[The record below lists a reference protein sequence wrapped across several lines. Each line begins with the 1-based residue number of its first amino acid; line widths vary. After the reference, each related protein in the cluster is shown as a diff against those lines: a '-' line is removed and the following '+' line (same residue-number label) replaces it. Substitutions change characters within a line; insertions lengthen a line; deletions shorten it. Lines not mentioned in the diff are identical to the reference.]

1 MYGGLDYGTLVYE
14 GFLPA
19 TPQVVEGKVVKSNVL
34 EIEDSEG
41 RLGCGVPSFFITSR
55 CAGTLSC
62 VLDDAVTKARWSRK
76 LDEVSDAEVEIQLS
90 GDATLACCQCL
101 AETEPWCHELHIWRD
116 GEEVW
121 VGPVQEIEYTSNS
134 IIVRALDSLAWLG
147 VRIPPFN
154 VNYTASDTE
163 LTVIAEAI
171 LSLAFASDSPEYTCE
186 YDGRY
191 IVPTGR
197 LEKRFYAA
205 YDMTALDMLQ
215 NMAETGI
222 NYTTLGRTIVLVG
235 DSDPLTPLVI
245 LTDEHIMGEVEVTKD
260 GTVQGNVFYVHY
272 EGDEGIPAHREA
284 VEKYCYQAIERLRN
298 DGLPNLGSAEG
309 VAEALA
315 SEAAIAPRVL
325 VVPDGSRLSP
335 DTPWTINE
343 MVPGAR
349 VDVAITR
356 LCLTLTQSFRL
367 TAVEVFYDPRDG
379 ESVGVTL
386 LPMNSVAVF

>member
-1 MYGGLDYGTLVYE
+1 MYAGLDYGTLVYE

-19 TPQVVEGKVVKSNVL
+19 APQVAEGKVVKSNVI
-34 EIEDSEG
+34 EIEDFDG

-62 VLDDAVTKARWSRK
+62 VLDDAVTRARWTRK
-76 LDEVSDAEVEIQLS
+76 LDEVSDAEVTIQLS

-101 AETEPWCHELHIWRD
+101 AETEPWCHELHIWRN

-121 VGPVQEIEYTSNS
+121 VGPIQEIEYTSDN
-134 IIVRALDSLAWLG
+134 IVVRAKDSLAWLG
-147 VRIPPFN
+147 VRVPPFN
-154 VNYTASDTE
+154 VNRTSVDTE
-163 LTVIAEAI
+163 LTVVAEDI
-171 LSLAFASDSPEYTCE
+171 LLLGFGADSPDHTCE
-186 YDGRY
+186 YDSRY
-191 IVPTGR
+191 VVPTGR
-197 LEKRFYAA
+197 LEKRYYEA
-205 YDMTALDMLQ
+205 YSMTALDMLQ
-215 NMAETGI
+215 DMAETGI
-222 NYTTLGRTIVLVG
+222 NYTTLGRTIVIVG

-272 EGDEGIPAHREA
+272 EKNEGLPAQAEA
-284 VEKYCYQAIERLRN
+284 VEKYCYHDIERIRT
-298 DGLPNLGSAEG
+298 GLPNLASAEA

-315 SEAAIAPRVL
+315 KEAAITPRAL
-325 VVPDGSRLSP
+325 IVPAGSRLSP

-367 TAVEVFYDPRDG
+367 MEIEVNYDPRDG
-379 ESVGVTL
+379 ESVGLTL
-386 LPMNSVAVF
+386 MPMNSVATF